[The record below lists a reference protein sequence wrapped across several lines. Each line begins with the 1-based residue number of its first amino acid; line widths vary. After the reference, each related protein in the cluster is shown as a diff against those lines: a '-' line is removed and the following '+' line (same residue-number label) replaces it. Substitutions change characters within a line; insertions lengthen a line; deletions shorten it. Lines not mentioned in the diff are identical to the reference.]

1 MTARTC
7 TVHDARSRRA
17 LVACLFFAGM
27 LGSESAHAGGFDV
40 PDNGA
45 QALGRGAAFVAKADD
60 ATAMAYNPA
69 GLARQRGTRL
79 YVGGNLFLHS
89 FEFQRAGSFPDDS
102 KDNATPWGGR
112 AFPRVQNVGRVS
124 VVPFVAASTDFGS
137 FDRFT
142 LALGVFGPPTVGNR
156 TFAPSQEGAPS
167 ASRYDLVQSRSTLL
181 LPTAAAAYRVT
192 RWLDVGLA
200 AHLAVAKF
208 AETRATY
215 VDAND
220 ACKNAEYQP
229 CDVSSSLAANATS
242 LGATLGTLIRPLPS
256 LAFGLSVRMP
266 IRLEAEGTLT
276 PSPPKIASVQV
287 APGSVAVTTELPLM
301 IRAGGRYVAMDGD
314 FELYDLE
321 LNGTFEGWGSAQGEG
336 PRIRAASLG
345 EFKDIDRRVVHGY
358 SNTFSVRA
366 GGGYNLEAAGGVF
379 TLRAGSYFDSS
390 ATRFAYTRVDVDTL
404 TKIAGTLGVG
414 YRRGAVGIDVGY
426 AAVAS
431 LPRGVGEGQ
440 GEIRPANDAKNGE
453 PVDSRGRLM
462 PSVNEG
468 EYRGFTHVFAL
479 GMTLSFDALFGV
491 SRRVH
496 FRDRYEPAY
505 VGPGS

>member
-1 MTARTC
+1 
-7 TVHDARSRRA
+7 
-17 LVACLFFAGM
+17 
-27 LGSESAHAGGFDV
+27 
-40 PDNGA
+40 
-45 QALGRGAAFVAKADD
+45 
-60 ATAMAYNPA
+60 MA
-69 GLARQRGTRL
+69 
-79 YVGGNLFLHS
+79 
-89 FEFQRAGSFPDDS
+89 
-102 KDNATPWGGR
+102 
-112 AFPRVQNVGRVS
+112 VS
-124 VVPFVAASTDFGS
+124 VMALSSKASGS
-137 FDRFT
+137 QGRSLST
-142 LALGVFGPPTVGNR
+142 
-156 TFAPSQEGAPS
+156 
-167 ASRYDLVQSRSTLL
+167 ASISLS
-181 LPTAAAAYRVT
+181 
-192 RWLDVGLA
+192 
-200 AHLAVAKF
+200 AVAV
-208 AETRATY
+208 A
-215 VDAND
+215 
-220 ACKNAEYQP
+220 
-229 CDVSSSLAANATS
+229 
-242 LGATLGTLIRPLPS
+242 
-256 LAFGLSVRMP
+256 
-266 IRLEAEGTLT
+266 
-276 PSPPKIASVQV
+276 PPWRIAS
-287 APGSVAVTTELPLM
+287 PRHS
-301 IRAGGRYVAMDGD
+301 R
-314 FELYDLE
+314 
-321 LNGTFEGWGSAQGEG
+321 AQGEG

-453 PVDSRGRLM
+453 PVDSRGGQM

-468 EYRGFTHVFAL
+468 EYRGVTHVFAL